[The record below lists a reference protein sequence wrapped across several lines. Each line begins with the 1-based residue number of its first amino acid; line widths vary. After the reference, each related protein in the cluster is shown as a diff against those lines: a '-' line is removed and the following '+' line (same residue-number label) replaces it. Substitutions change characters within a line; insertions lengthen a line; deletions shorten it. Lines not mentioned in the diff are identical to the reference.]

1 MTLKYKVKDWLAA
14 IVIFTYLKPFNASL
28 IPSLNMIYSIL
39 KIIATI
45 CLLIYLLKEKIAI
58 SKSSKWCMAFLAWW
72 TISIVLNGNLI
83 NNIQV
88 LLSIWGMLLLFNI
101 MQSRANGLVIIVK
114 HLRQVAEVYLI
125 LQLYTVIVDHPIF
138 AKANVSFDKYFLGSD
153 NYSAFIIIPLVGFIL
168 TDTAIHKSTLGFK
181 TWFFVVVGFLCLAI
195 PQSWA
200 GMIAYGVLIVLLIFN
215 NYPYIRKIAN
225 MRNVCILGVGV
236 LVLVMVFHIQNHIGN
251 ILNAMGKVGMS
262 SREIIWPKAVAALLK
277 RPLTGYGILTE
288 DQISSYILYGA
299 SHTHNI
305 ILEFLFSSG
314 IVGFYLASMWMKSAL
329 TIKRKYLKVKPIIYL
344 LYCIIAYFV
353 CGFFD
358 FYISLIY
365 FWILIMC
372 FDGLKITLH
381 RGSKLK

>member
-1 MTLKYKVKDWLAA
+1 MTLKCKVEDGLAA

-28 IPSLNMIYSIL
+28 IPSLNMMYSIL
-39 KIIATI
+39 KIVATMG
-45 CLLIYLLKEKIAI
+45 LLIYLFKKRFSI

-88 LLSIWGMLLLFNI
+88 LLSIFGMLLLFNV
-101 MQSRANGLVIIVK
+101 MQSRTNGFVIIAK
-114 HLRQVAEVYLI
+114 HLRQIAEVYLI
-125 LQLYTVIVDHPIF
+125 LQLYTIIVDHPIF
-138 AKANVSFDKYFLGSD
+138 AKASVSFDKYFLGSD

-168 TDTAIHKSTLGFK
+168 TDTAMHKSTLGFK

-200 GMIAYGVLIVLLIFN
+200 GAIAYGILIVLLIFKN
-215 NYPYIRKIAN
+215 SPTVRKIAN
-225 MRNVCILGVGV
+225 VRNVCVLGVGV
-236 LVLVMVFHIQNHIGN
+236 LVLVMVFHIQNYIGD

-262 SREIIWPKAVAALLK
+262 SREIIWPRAVVALLK

-305 ILEFLFSSG
+305 ILEFFFSSG
-314 IVGFYLASMWMKSAL
+314 IVGFYLVSMWIKSAL
-329 TIKRKYLKVKPIIYL
+329 TIKKEYLKVKSVIYL
-344 LYCIIAYFV
+344 LYCIIVYFI
-353 CGFFD
+353 CAFFD
-358 FYISLIY
+358 FYMSLIY
-365 FWILIMC
+365 FWTLIMC
-372 FDGLKITLH
+372 FDGLKITLQ
-381 RGSKLK
+381 REGM